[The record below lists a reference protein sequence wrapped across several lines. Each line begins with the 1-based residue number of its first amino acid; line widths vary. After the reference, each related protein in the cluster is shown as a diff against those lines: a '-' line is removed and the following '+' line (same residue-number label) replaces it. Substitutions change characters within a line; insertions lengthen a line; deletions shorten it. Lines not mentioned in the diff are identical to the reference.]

1 MEYKDYYKILGVDK
15 KASPDKIKRE
25 YRKLARKYHPD
36 VSKHSDADKK
46 FKEVGEA
53 YEVLRDPKK
62 RKAYDELGANW
73 QAGQQFNQQQQQHSY
88 QDFGGAYSSNAGF
101 DFGGGFSEGTYGHS
115 DFFESLF
122 GQKFSGT
129 HKTHRKTS
137 HIFSQKGE
145 DVHAKISVPLDDAFH
160 GATRNIAF
168 SLPAITSE
176 GKIENKAVN
185 LKVKI
190 PKGIKNGQKIRLA
203 GQGGPGIG
211 GAKPGDMYLEVEF
224 EPHKYYK
231 VDGADLYIDL
241 PVAPWEAALGAKI
254 KIPTPS
260 GNVEMKIPA
269 NTLQDKTLRLK
280 GKGIPAKKP
289 GDLYVVVDIILPP
302 AKDEKSKKVYEEMK
316 NLNFNPRTDFMR

>member
-15 KASPDKIKRE
+15 KSVPEKIKRE

-36 VSKHSDADKK
+36 VNKHTGADAK

-53 YEVLRDPKK
+53 YEVLGDPEK
-62 RKAYDELGANW
+62 RKAYDELGNNW
-73 QAGQQFNQQQQQHSY
+73 QAGQQFNRQQHGY
-88 QDFGGAYSSNAGF
+88 Q

-122 GQKFSGT
+122 GHAFSGS
-129 HKTHRKTS
+129 KKARRS
-137 HIFSQKGE
+137 SSRSFAQKGE
-145 DVHAKISVPLDDAFH
+145 DVHAKIRVPLEDAFH
-160 GATRNIAF
+160 GVTRNITF
-168 SLPAITSE
+168 TLPTITPE
-176 GKIENKAVN
+176 GKIKNKAVN

-190 PKGIKNGQKIRLA
+190 PKGIKNEQKIRLA
-203 GQGGPGIG
+203 GQGGPGING
-211 GAKPGDMYLEVEF
+211 GKPGDMYLEVEF
-224 EPHKYYK
+224 EKHKYYK

-260 GNVEMKIPA
+260 GSVEMKIPS

-280 GKGIPAKKP
+280 GKGIPAKKH
-289 GDLYVVVDIILPP
+289 GDLYVVVDIVLPP

-316 NLNFNPRTDFMR
+316 KLNFNPRADFIK